1 MSTAGCSCISCG
13 PGKIPVQ
20 CSAPRELTKTILP
33 PYRIEPPDVLQ
44 VDALNVVPKAPYKL
58 RMLDSLV
65 IRVSNA
71 LPDAPLN
78 GVFVIEMGGFVNLG
92 FPYGR
97 AKVSGMT
104 VDEAKVVIEDQLKQ
118 TLREPI
124 VSVAI
129 NDVVGKQ
136 QIAGPAPGHA
146 RRNDL
151 VGQLRQRGGRRPNLA
166 GSQRQHRTLPRQGS
180 GRARGFRRGVQ
191 LQQQEL
197 LRHHAGRQLGD
208 GVTKFP
214 ITGNDTVLDAIAQI
228 SGLTSISSTKIWIA
242 RPGHT
247 AGGCDQILPVDWIGL
262 TQRGDATTNYQLLPG
277 DRVYVAEDKLV
288 TLDNYLAK
296 IIAPM
301 ERVFGIALL
310 GNSTVHSFKAAT
322 TAPAPARDAGHA
334 AEFGSL
340 KLEYGIP
347 IANSIRASVAA
358 LCAAR
363 RGNVVLLASGC
374 VGHDQLR
381 LKDPSPCHM
390 QCELQSS
397 GAARSGM
404 PRLSSHLLDSVGG
417 RLPALPAA
425 TRGVYPMLE
434 LRRRRNWFPLR
445 RHK

>member
-1 MSTAGCSCISCG
+1 MIAVFRNHRLLRVACCVALVLPTAGCGCISCG

-20 CSAPRELTKTILP
+20 CTAPRELTKTILP

-58 RMLDSLV
+58 RMLDSLI
-65 IRVSNA
+65 IRVTNA
-71 LPDAPLN
+71 LPDAPIS

-104 VDEAKVVIEDQLKQ
+104 VDEAKVVIEDQLKE

-136 QIAGPAPGHA
+136 QIAGQHLVTQDGTIS
-146 RRNDL
+146 L
-151 VGQLRQRGGRRPNLA
+151 GSYGSVVVVGQTLQEAKGSIERFLA
-166 GSQRQHRTLPRQGS
+166 KDLEEPEVSVEVFSYNSKNFYVITQG
-180 GRARGFRRGVQ
+180 A
-191 LQQQEL
+191 
-197 LRHHAGRQLGD
+197 QLGD
-208 GVTKFP
+208 GVSKFP

-228 SGLTSISSTKIWIA
+228 QGLTSISSTKIWIA

-247 AGGCDQILPVDWIGL
+247 QGGCDQILPVDWIGL

-288 TLDNYLAK
+288 TLDNYLGK

-310 GNSTVHSFKAAT
+310 GNSTVQSFKN
-322 TAPAPARDAGHA
+322 G
-334 AEFGSL
+334 
-340 KLEYGIP
+340 
-347 IANSIRASVAA
+347 
-358 LCAAR
+358 
-363 RGNVVLLASGC
+363 GNGT
-374 VGHDQLR
+374 GTG
-381 LKDPSPCHM
+381 P
-390 QCELQSS
+390 
-397 GAARSGM
+397 
-404 PRLSSHLLDSVGG
+404 
-417 RLPALPAA
+417 
-425 TRGVYPMLE
+425 
-434 LRRRRNWFPLR
+434 
-445 RHK
+445 